1 MTPAEN
7 KSSGQID
14 VRYVAH
20 LARMHLAD
28 DEVARLQPQLEQIVG
43 YVHQLNELNVE
54 GIEPTAHAAYTT
66 AVVKYARNQQQFH
79 NAGINSNLMLPPIY
93 KLRED
98 EVRECLDHDVVMKN
112 APLAREGQFI
122 VPKIIE

>member
-1 MTPAEN
+1 M
-7 KSSGQID
+7 SSPDKID

-28 DEVARLQPQLEQIVG
+28 GEVARLQPQLEQIVG
-43 YVHQLNELNVE
+43 YVQQLGELNVE
-54 GIEPTAHAAYTT
+54 GIEPTAHAIPVQNVFRA
-66 AVVKYARNQQQFH
+66 
-79 NAGINSNLMLPPIY
+79 
-93 KLRED
+93 D
-98 EVRECLDHDVVMKN
+98 EVRPCLDHDAAMQN

>member
-1 MTPAEN
+1 MTTPAH
-7 KSSGQID
+7 KTSDKID

-43 YVHQLNELNVE
+43 YVRQLDELDVA
-54 GIEPTAHAAYTT
+54 GIEPTAHAIPVQNVFRA
-66 AVVKYARNQQQFH
+66 
-79 NAGINSNLMLPPIY
+79 
-93 KLRED
+93 D
-98 EVRECLDHDVVMKN
+98 EVRPGLGHDVVMAN

>member
-1 MTPAEN
+1 MTSPDNSA
-7 KSSGQID
+7 SDRID

-43 YVHQLNELNVE
+43 YVRQLDELDVE
-54 GIEPTAHAAYTT
+54 GIEPTAHAIPVQNVFRA
-66 AVVKYARNQQQFH
+66 
-79 NAGINSNLMLPPIY
+79 
-93 KLRED
+93 D
-98 EVRECLDHDVVMKN
+98 EVRPGLGHDVVMAN
-112 APLAREGQFI
+112 APLARDGQFI

>member
-7 KSSGQID
+7 KPSGQID

-43 YVHQLNELNVE
+43 YVRQLNELNVE
-54 GIEPTAHAAYTT
+54 GIEPATHAIPVQNVFRAD
-66 AVVKYARNQQQFH
+66 K
-79 NAGINSNLMLPPIY
+79 
-93 KLRED
+93 
-98 EVRECLDHDVVMKN
+98 VRPCLDHAVAMKN
-112 APLAREGQFI
+112 APQAREGQFI